1 MKIGRWIGL
10 GIFLSIVGV
19 GITAV
24 ASTQVDFNQEI
35 KKVFIDPTMEEKT
48 MQFEEI
54 KTIYYNGNADTIKMQ
69 PYKKLI
75 ICCRGRRWEKNIL

>member
-1 MKIGRWIGL
+1 MVIWWKEKICMKIGRWIGL

-35 KKVFIDPTMEEKT
+35 KK
-48 MQFEEI
+48 
-54 KTIYYNGNADTIKMQ
+54 Y
-69 PYKKLI
+69 L
-75 ICCRGRRWEKNIL
+75 

>member
-24 ASTQVDFNQEI
+24 RN
-35 KKVFIDPTMEEKT
+35 KKS
-48 MQFEEI
+48 
-54 KTIYYNGNADTIKMQ
+54 IYRSDNG
-69 PYKKLI
+69 
-75 ICCRGRRWEKNIL
+75 RKNYAI

>member
-35 KKVFIDPTMEEKT
+35 KKVFNLRKSKQFIIME
-48 MQFEEI
+48 MRI
-54 KTIYYNGNADTIKMQ
+54 
-69 PYKKLI
+69 
-75 ICCRGRRWEKNIL
+75 R

>member
-35 KKVFIDPTMEEKT
+35 KKVFIDPTME
-48 MQFEEI
+48 I
-54 KTIYYNGNADTIKMQ
+54 GRAS
-69 PYKKLI
+69 
-75 ICCRGRRWEKNIL
+75 CRERVCLYV